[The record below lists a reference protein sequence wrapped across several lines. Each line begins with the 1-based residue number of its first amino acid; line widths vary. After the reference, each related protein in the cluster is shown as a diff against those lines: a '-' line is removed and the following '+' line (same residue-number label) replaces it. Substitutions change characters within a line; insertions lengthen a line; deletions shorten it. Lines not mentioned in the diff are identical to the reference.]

1 MKSTRS
7 THDIIEC
14 HGLIKTRVVLKSI
27 ETDAG
32 IEIKIP
38 INKNKSC
45 IEIFLVP
52 ILQTD
57 QRLINKNKSCI
68 EILKYH
74 TSLFAP
80 LRLIKTRVVLKFQS
94 NDLKI

>member
-1 MKSTRS
+1 M
-7 THDIIEC
+7 
-14 HGLIKTRVVLKSI
+14 
-27 ETDAG
+27 A
-32 IEIKIP
+32 EIRW

-80 LRLIKTRVVLKFQS
+80 LRLIKTRVVLKFFRRARYTTLC
-94 NDLKI
+94 ND

>member
-1 MKSTRS
+1 M
-7 THDIIEC
+7 
-14 HGLIKTRVVLKSI
+14 
-27 ETDAG
+27 A
-32 IEIKIP
+32 EIRW

-80 LRLIKTRVVLKFQS
+80 LRLIKTRVVLKFHS
-94 NDLKI
+94 AFCTSINYWINKNKSCIEIAFAAGTGRVYED